1 MERLRGLG
9 PPPLPRV
16 VLRSELGKTDL
27 ADLLSTGIIARV
39 RHGAYVL
46 VDQGVTEPWAKRQ
59 QHALAR
65 CVAVVRASAEPR
77 ILSHESAA
85 LLHGCPLWRTP
96 DRVHLIQPTRHGARR
111 APDVLRHAVA
121 LDPSDVTTVNGLAVT
136 TLQRTVLD
144 CARTLHARDALVVAD
159 SALRLL
165 AKPDRWRRAESQER
179 MERIRVELCERLE
192 SGRARRGRV
201 RARAVVSAA
210 NGFAESPG
218 ESVLRWIAVSR
229 GIGRPIAQFRIQTNR
244 GTYFS
249 DLAWRFSRTSGG
261 GTKRWVVH
269 AEFDGRIKYHAETPD
284 GGAGA
289 VVEEKLREDAIR
301 EAGGVVL
308 RFVSEDL
315 YRPDATAERL
325 VRAMPA
331 QLMRSARAVPGLYLP
346 E

>member
-1 MERLRGLG
+1 MERLRGPG
-9 PPPLPRV
+9 PPSLPRV
-16 VLRSELGKTDL
+16 VLRSELGKADF
-27 ADLLSTGIIARV
+27 ADLLSAGTIARV
-39 RHGAYVL
+39 RHGAYMV
-46 VDQGVTEPWAKRQ
+46 VDQALTEPWATRQ
-59 QHALAR
+59 QYALAR

-96 DRVHLIQPTRHGARR
+96 ERVHLIQPTRHGARR
-111 APDVLRHAVA
+111 ASDVLRHTVD
-121 LDPSDVTTVNGLAVT
+121 LEPSDVTTINGLAVT

-179 MERIRVELCERLE
+179 MEGIRAELGERLE

-201 RARAVVSAA
+201 RARAVLSAA

-229 GIGRPIAQFRIQTNR
+229 GIGRPIAQFRTQTDR

-249 DLAWRFSRTSGG
+249 DLAWCYRRRSGG
-261 GTKRWVVH
+261 GTERWVVH

-284 GGAGA
+284 GGAEA

-315 YRPDATAERL
+315 HRPDATAERL

-331 QLMRSARAVPGLYLP
+331 RLMRGARAVPGLYLP